1 MKKTKQVSP
10 DELATSLMDL
20 YWTLHRHSKASNKCA
35 TLEWIHDKD
44 SDKFAS
50 DGCISGHEFE
60 KFMPKA
66 RKLIQRIWES
76 KKVRSV

>member
-1 MKKTKQVSP
+1 MAKKKAVSI
-10 DELATSLMDL
+10 DKVIDVLCDL

-35 TLEWIHDKD
+35 TLEWINDKD
-44 SDKFAS
+44 SDKFAL

-66 RKLIQRIWES
+66 RKLIQRVWES
-76 KKVRSV
+76 KKVKQ